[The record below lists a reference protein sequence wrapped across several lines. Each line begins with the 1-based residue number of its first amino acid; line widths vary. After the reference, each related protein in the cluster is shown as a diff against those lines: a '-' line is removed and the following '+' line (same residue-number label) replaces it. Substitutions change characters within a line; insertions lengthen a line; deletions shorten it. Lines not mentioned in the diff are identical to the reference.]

1 MKKIQV
7 AIVHYNTP
15 ELTEAG
21 IKSLRKHGGAGWPVT
36 VFDNSDS
43 KPFKAKMDGVKVIDN
58 TKGKVIDFEA
68 ELAKYP
74 DRNIELGKASNDGS
88 FKHILSVQKLWELL
102 PDGFILMES
111 DVLIKKDISFLWDEK
126 WAATGRGEWF
136 KGRRREHDRLYPFLC
151 YMNVPVLVKHGA
163 KYFDPDRCWNLY
175 PDFDDPRNYWDTG
188 ACLLDCII
196 KTKPALRARLYPNL
210 FDCFEH
216 YHGGSW
222 RQNDGRNQQA
232 WLELHKELWQTP
244 ENKDV
249 KVLVCTH
256 ADFEPVVHHKMYETI
271 DIRKHGDKDENGV
284 PGHFYSELLH
294 MHIVSKRKK
303 LPKYMGQCHYRRYF
317 GFLDAVPDVADIIER
332 HGAITTEPEDL
343 GMTVAKQFAT
353 WGNPDDLDICTQI
366 IREKYPEFLE
376 AWTRALN
383 SKWMHLGSLSIMRTE
398 DWMQMEQMA
407 WDVCQEYLKRI
418 GGDFTKRITDNPQAY
433 HLDTFNVKHEER
445 IGGQFMERINSAF
458 VDWKFPNAFTVPLV
472 VSQPKIDNP
481 FSE

>member
-58 TKGKVIDFEA
+58 TNGKVIDFEA

-232 WLELHKELWQTP
+232 WLEQHKDLWYIP
-244 ENKDV
+244 ENKNA
-249 KVLVCTH
+249 KIYICAH
-256 ADFEPVVHHKMYETI
+256 KDFDCPVSNSVYQI
-271 DIRKHGDKDENGV
+271 VDARKTNKDMAPDGLR
-284 PGHFYSELLH
+284 GLFYSEILTYQRIAAKKTLPKTIGFCGWRKYFAW
-294 MHIVSKRKK
+294 MDNVPELEGRVIVSKAEYLGGMTMREQYDSFSNVEDLDLLTSIIDERFADFSKAW
-303 LPKYMGQCHYRRYF
+303 HTA
-317 GFLDAVPDVADIIER
+317 LDAKTLHPYSMFVMPTDDFKRMMKLVSDLLKAWVNTVGTDIEVRIAADPKKYHVGES
-332 HGAITTEPEDL
+332 P
-343 GMTVAKQFAT
+343 V
-353 WGNPDDLDICTQI
+353 WNPDYQ
-366 IREKYPEFLE
+366 Y
-376 AWTRALN
+376 
-383 SKWMHLGSLSIMRTE
+383 
-398 DWMQMEQMA
+398 
-407 WDVCQEYLKRI
+407 RI
-418 GGDFTKRITDNPQAY
+418 GGELGERIISAWIDWQFPQAEQVSVNI
-433 HLDTFNVKHEER
+433 TSER
-445 IGGQFMERINSAF
+445 
-458 VDWKFPNAFTVPLV
+458 
-472 VSQPKIDNP
+472 
-481 FSE
+481 